1 MPVATITDFTEWYL
15 LNTYR
20 DMMTRHDRGYKFSVQ
35 MPDMGNYTK
44 YTLLPHLVS
53 LNHRYA
59 NICAVFNVHTH

>member
-1 MPVATITDFTEWYL
+1 
-15 LNTYR
+15 
-20 DMMTRHDRGYKFSVQ
+20 MMTRHDRGYKFSVQ
-35 MPDMGNYTK
+35 MSDMGNYTN